1 MSERI
6 VGEPRWPMTLAVVV
20 VIAITT
26 ALPGRMI
33 AAPHWI
39 LPGGLLV
46 LLVALIATDPGAI
59 TKTSRALRLL
69 SVALVVVMVFLALS
83 STVLLVRELID
94 GGPVTNNASTLLAV
108 GGSIWVVN
116 IVSFALLYWEF
127 DCGGPARRAYGMPEH
142 PDFAFPQQL
151 NREVAPPGWRPQF
164 VDYLY
169 IGTTNA
175 VAFSPTDAM
184 PLAHWAKLAMSTQG
198 LISLAI
204 LGLVI
209 SRAVNVFK

>member
-1 MSERI
+1 
-6 VGEPRWPMTLAVVV
+6 
-20 VIAITT
+20 
-26 ALPGRMI
+26 
-33 AAPHWI
+33 
-39 LPGGLLV
+39 
-46 LLVALIATDPGAI
+46 
-59 TKTSRALRLL
+59 
-69 SVALVVVMVFLALS
+69 
-83 STVLLVRELID
+83 
-94 GGPVTNNASTLLAV
+94 
-108 GGSIWVVN
+108 
-116 IVSFALLYWEF
+116 
-127 DCGGPARRAYGMPEH
+127 MPEH